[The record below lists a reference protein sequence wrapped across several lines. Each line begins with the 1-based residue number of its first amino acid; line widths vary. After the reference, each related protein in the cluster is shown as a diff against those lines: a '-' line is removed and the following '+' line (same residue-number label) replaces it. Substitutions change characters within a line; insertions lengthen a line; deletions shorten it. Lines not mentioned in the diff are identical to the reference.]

1 MIGGNLGYTLGV
13 GVGCSMSGVFSRTI
27 RLPFQVLGI
36 PLSLDLSFLIVLPLF
51 AFLIGSQLPVYLR
64 LLQLGPQPELLQGL
78 TPYLLGLLA
87 AIGLFL
93 SVLIH
98 ELGHALTARA
108 YGVQTREITLWL
120 LGGVAQLERI
130 PRSRGTEAV
139 IAIAGPI
146 VSVLLAV
153 LFGALRGLVPAGA
166 GQFLLGYLSFI
177 NLSLALF
184 NLLPALPLDGGR
196 ILRSL
201 LALYK
206 PYLEATRTATAVS
219 KVLAFALG
227 LLGLLVGN
235 LFLILIA
242 FFVFMAASAE
252 AEQAMLNRTLE
263 GLRVRDLMTREVSWV
278 PPSLSIAELLDKM
291 MRERHVG
298 YPVMEEGR
306 LLGLISLEDL
316 QGASPQTRVLERMR
330 PPLQID
336 EHAEA
341 LAALQRM
348 AEQGFS
354 RLLVTDSL
362 GNLVGILS
370 KTDLLRA
377 LQLRAAQM
385 SLAES
390 NR

>member
-1 MIGGNLGYTLGV
+1 M
-13 GVGCSMSGVFSRTI
+13 FSRGI
-27 RLPFQVLGI
+27 RLPFSILGI

-51 AFLIGSQLPVYLR
+51 AFLIGSQLPVYLQ
-64 LLQLGPQPELLQGL
+64 LLQISAPPDLLQGP

-87 AIGLFL
+87 ALGLFL

-120 LGGVAQLERI
+120 LGGVAQLEQI
-130 PRSRGTEAV
+130 PRARGAEAV

-146 VSVLLAV
+146 VSVLLSG
-153 LFGALRGLVPAGA
+153 LFGLLRGLLPSTATE

-201 LALYK
+201 LALYQ
-206 PYLEATRTATAVS
+206 PYLAATRTAVTIS
-219 KVLAFALG
+219 KIVAFGLG

-235 LFLILIA
+235 LFMLLIA

-252 AEQAMLNRTLE
+252 AEQAVLSRTLE
-263 GLRVRDLMTREVSWV
+263 GLRVHDLMTRAVSTV
-278 PPSLSIAELLDKM
+278 PPNLSVAELLEKM
-291 MRERHVG
+291 MQERHVG
-298 YPVMEEGR
+298 YPVVEEGR

-330 PPLQID
+330 PPLQVD
-336 EHAEA
+336 QYTEA
-341 LAALQRM
+341 LEALQRM
-348 AEQGFS
+348 AQEGFS
-354 RLLVTDSL
+354 RLLITDAE

-385 SLAES
+385 SLSDRFGSSGSRA
-390 NR
+390 

>member
-1 MIGGNLGYTLGV
+1 M
-13 GVGCSMSGVFSRTI
+13 FAQTI
-27 RLPFQVLGI
+27 RLPFRLLGI
-36 PLSLDLSFLIVLPLF
+36 PVSLDLSFLIVLPLF
-51 AFLIGSQLPVYLR
+51 AFLIGSQLPVYLQ
-64 LLQLGPQPELLQGL
+64 LLQISPQPELLQGP

-87 AIGLFL
+87 ALGLFL

-120 LGGVAQLERI
+120 LGGVAQLEHI
-130 PRSRGTEAV
+130 PRSRGAEAV

-146 VSVLLAV
+146 VSVLLSG
-153 LFGALRGLVPAGA
+153 LFGLLRGLVPSGA
-166 GQFLLGYLSFI
+166 TEGQFLLGYLSFI

-201 LALYK
+201 LALSK
-206 PYLEATRTATAVS
+206 SYLEATRTAATVS
-219 KVLAFALG
+219 KILAFALG
-227 LLGLLVGN
+227 LLGLFSGN
-235 LFLILIA
+235 LFMLLIA
-242 FFVFMAASAE
+242 FFIFMAASAE
-252 AEQAMLNRTLE
+252 AEQAVLNRTLE
-263 GLRVRDLMTREVSWV
+263 GLWVRDLMTRQISSV
-278 PPSLSIAELLDKM
+278 PPSLSVAELLEKM
-291 MRERHVG
+291 MLERHVG
-298 YPVMEEGR
+298 YPVVEEGR

-316 QGASPQTRVLERMR
+316 RGASPQTRVVERMR
-330 PPLQID
+330 PPLQVD
-336 EHAEA
+336 EQTEA
-341 LAALQRM
+341 LTALQRM

-354 RLLVTDSL
+354 RLLITDAY

-385 SLAES
+385 SLSDRPSPRAW
-390 NR
+390 

>member
-1 MIGGNLGYTLGV
+1 M
-13 GVGCSMSGVFSRTI
+13 FSRGI
-27 RLPFQVLGI
+27 RLPFSILGI

-51 AFLIGSQLPVYLR
+51 AFLIGSQLPVYLQ
-64 LLQLGPQPELLQGL
+64 LLQISAPPDLLQGP

-87 AIGLFL
+87 ALGLFL

-120 LGGVAQLERI
+120 LGGVAQLEQI
-130 PRSRGTEAV
+130 PRARGAEAV

-146 VSVLLAV
+146 VSVLLSG
-153 LFGALRGLVPAGA
+153 LFGLLRGLLPSTATE

-201 LALYK
+201 LALYQ
-206 PYLEATRTATAVS
+206 PYLAATRTAVTIS
-219 KVLAFALG
+219 KIVAFGLG

-235 LFLILIA
+235 LFMLLIA

-252 AEQAMLNRTLE
+252 AEQAVLSRTLE
-263 GLRVRDLMTREVSWV
+263 GLRVHDLMTRAVSTV
-278 PPSLSIAELLDKM
+278 PPNLSVAELLEKM
-291 MRERHVG
+291 MQERHVG
-298 YPVMEEGR
+298 YPVVEEGR

-330 PPLQID
+330 PPLQVD
-336 EHAEA
+336 EYTEA
-341 LAALQRM
+341 LEALQRM
-348 AEQGFS
+348 AQEGFS
-354 RLLVTDSL
+354 RLLITDAE

-385 SLAES
+385 SLSDRFGSSGSRA
-390 NR
+390 

>member
-1 MIGGNLGYTLGV
+1 M
-13 GVGCSMSGVFSRTI
+13 FSRGI
-27 RLPFQVLGI
+27 RLPFSILGI

-51 AFLIGSQLPVYLR
+51 AFLIGSQLPVYLQ
-64 LLQLGPQPELLQGL
+64 LLQISAPPDLLQGP

-87 AIGLFL
+87 AVGLFL

-108 YGVQTREITLWL
+108 YGVRTREITLWL
-120 LGGVAQLERI
+120 LGGVAQLEQI
-130 PRSRGTEAV
+130 PRTRGAEAV

-146 VSVLLAV
+146 VSVLLSG
-153 LFGALRGLVPAGA
+153 LFGLLRGLLPSAA
-166 GQFLLGYLSFI
+166 TEGQFLLGYLSFI

-201 LALYK
+201 LALYR
-206 PYLEATRTATAVS
+206 PYLAATRTAVTIS
-219 KVLAFALG
+219 KIVAFGLG

-235 LFLILIA
+235 LFMLLIA

-252 AEQAMLNRTLE
+252 AEQAVLSRTLE
-263 GLRVRDLMTREVSWV
+263 GLRVHDLMTRAVSTV
-278 PPSLSIAELLDKM
+278 PPNLSVAELLEKM
-291 MRERHVG
+291 MQERHVG
-298 YPVMEEGR
+298 YPVVEEGR

-330 PPLQID
+330 PPLQVD
-336 EHAEA
+336 EQTEA
-341 LAALQRM
+341 LTALQRM

-354 RLLVTDSL
+354 RLLITDAE

-385 SLAES
+385 SLSDHPSPPLGRA
-390 NR
+390 

>member
-1 MIGGNLGYTLGV
+1 M
-13 GVGCSMSGVFSRTI
+13 FFRTI
-27 RLPFQVLGI
+27 RLPFGLLGI
-36 PLSLDLSFLIVLPLF
+36 PVSLDLSFLIVLPLF
-51 AFLIGSQLPVYLR
+51 AFLIGNQLPVYLR
-64 LLQLGPQPELLQGL
+64 LLQISPQPELLQGP

-87 AIGLFL
+87 ALGLFL

-120 LGGVAQLERI
+120 LGGVAQLEHI
-130 PRSRGTEAV
+130 PRSRGAEAV

-146 VSVLLAV
+146 VSVLLSG
-153 LFGALRGLVPAGA
+153 LFGFLRGLVPSAA
-166 GQFLLGYLSFI
+166 TEGQFLLGYLSFI

-206 PYLEATRTATAVS
+206 PYLEATRIAAAVS
-219 KVLAFALG
+219 KILAFGLG
-227 LLGLLVGN
+227 LLGLFVGN
-235 LFLILIA
+235 LFMLLIA
-242 FFVFMAASAE
+242 FFIFMAASAE
-252 AEQAMLNRTLE
+252 AEQTVLSRTLE
-263 GLRVRDLMTREVSWV
+263 GLWVRDLMTREVSSV
-278 PPSLSIAELLDKM
+278 PPTLSVAELLEKM
-291 MRERHVG
+291 MQERHVG
-298 YPVMEEGR
+298 YPVVEEGR

-316 QGASPQTRVLERMR
+316 RGASPQTPVLERMR

-336 EHAEA
+336 EQAEA
-341 LAALQRM
+341 LTALQRM

-354 RLLVTDSL
+354 RLLITDSY

-377 LQLRAAQM
+377 LQLRATQM
-385 SLAES
+385 SLSDHPSPRAW
-390 NR
+390 

>member
-1 MIGGNLGYTLGV
+1 MGN
-13 GVGCSMSGVFSRTI
+13 MFSRGI
-27 RLPFQVLGI
+27 RLPFSVLGI
-36 PLSLDLSFLIVLPLF
+36 PVSLDLSFLIVLPLF

-64 LLQLGPQPELLQGL
+64 LLQISAPPELLQGP

-87 AIGLFL
+87 ALGLFL
-93 SVLIH
+93 SVLVH

-120 LGGVAQLERI
+120 LGGVAQLEQI
-130 PRSRGTEAV
+130 PRARGAEAV

-146 VSVLLAV
+146 VSVLLSG
-153 LFGALRGLVPAGA
+153 LFGLLRSLLPAA
-166 GQFLLGYLSFI
+166 AAEGQFLLGYLSFI

-201 LALYK
+201 LALYQ
-206 PYLEATRTATAVS
+206 PYLVATRTAVTTS
-219 KVLAFALG
+219 KVLAFGLG

-235 LFLILIA
+235 LFMLLIA

-252 AEQAMLNRTLE
+252 AEQAVLNRTLE
-263 GLRVRDLMTREVSWV
+263 GLRVQDLMTRQVSTV
-278 PPSLSIAELLDKM
+278 PPGLSVAELLEKM
-291 MRERHVG
+291 MQERHVG
-298 YPVMEEGR
+298 YPVVEEGR

-316 QGASPQTRVLERMR
+316 QGASPQTRVMERMR
-330 PPLQID
+330 PPLQVN
-336 EHAEA
+336 ETAEA
-341 LAALQRM
+341 LEALQRM

-354 RLLVTDSL
+354 RLLITDAE

-385 SLAES
+385 SLFDRPSPPA
-390 NR
+390 R

>member
-1 MIGGNLGYTLGV
+1 MNWMIAK
-13 GVGCSMSGVFSRTI
+13 TI
-27 RLPFQVLGI
+27 RLPFRPLGI
-36 PLSLDLSFLIVLPLF
+36 PVSLDLSFLIVLPLF
-51 AFLIGSQLPVYLR
+51 AFLIGSQLPIYLR
-64 LLQLGPQPELLQGL
+64 LLQISAAPELLQGP

-87 AIGLFL
+87 ALGLFL

-120 LGGVAQLERI
+120 LGGVAQLEQI
-130 PRSRGTEAV
+130 PRTRGAEAV

-146 VSVLLAV
+146 VSVLLSG
-153 LFGALRGLVPAGA
+153 LFGLMRGLVPSTAA
-166 GQFLLGYLSFI
+166 EGQFLLGYLALI

-206 PYLEATRTATAVS
+206 PYLEATRTAVTVS
-219 KVLAFALG
+219 KVAAFALG
-227 LLGLLVGN
+227 LLGLLIGN
-235 LFLILIA
+235 LFMLLIA
-242 FFVFMAASAE
+242 FFIFMAASAE
-252 AEQAMLNRTLE
+252 AEQAVLSRTLE
-263 GLRVRDLMTREVSWV
+263 GLRVRDLMTREVSV
-278 PPSLSIAELLDKM
+278 VSPSLSVAELLEKM
-291 MRERHVG
+291 MLERHVG
-298 YPVMEEGR
+298 YPVVEEGR

-316 QGASPQTRVLERMR
+316 QGASPQTRVQERMR
-330 PPLQID
+330 PPLQVD
-336 EHAEA
+336 EYTEA
-341 LAALQRM
+341 LEALQRM
-348 AEQGFS
+348 AQEGFS
-354 RLLVTDSL
+354 RLLITDAE

-385 SLAES
+385 SLSDRSSHPLGRA
-390 NR
+390 

>member
-1 MIGGNLGYTLGV
+1 M
-13 GVGCSMSGVFSRTI
+13 FSKPI
-27 RLPFQVLGI
+27 WLPFRLLGI
-36 PLSLDLSFLIVLPLF
+36 PVSLDLSFLLVLPLF
-51 AFLIGSQLPVYLR
+51 AFLIGSQLPAYLQ
-64 LLQLGPQPELLQGL
+64 LLQVNAPSELLQSP
-78 TPYLLGLLA
+78 TSYLLGLLA
-87 AIGLFL
+87 AVGLFL

-120 LGGVAQLERI
+120 LGGVAQLEQI
-130 PRSRGTEAV
+130 PRTRGTEAV
-139 IAIAGPI
+139 IAIAGPL
-146 VSVLLAV
+146 VSILLAG
-153 LFGALRGLVPAGA
+153 LFGLLRGAVPTDVAV
-166 GQFLLGYLSFI
+166 GQFLLGYLAYI

-206 PYLEATRTATAVS
+206 PYLEATRTAVTLS
-219 KVLAFALG
+219 KILAFALG
-227 LLGLLVGN
+227 LLGLFMGN

-242 FFVFMAASAE
+242 LFVFMAASGE
-252 AEQAMLNRTLE
+252 AEQTLLNRTLE
-263 GLRVRDLMTREVSWV
+263 GLKVRDLMTREVSTV
-278 PPSLSIAELLDKM
+278 PPNLSVAELLDKM
-291 MRERHVG
+291 MQERHVG
-298 YPVMEEGR
+298 YPVVEAGR

-330 PPLQID
+330 SPLHLD
-336 EHAEA
+336 EQTEA
-341 LAALQRM
+341 LAALHRM
-348 AEQGFS
+348 AQEGFS
-354 RLLVTDSL
+354 RVLVTDPS

-385 SLAES
+385 NLSDHPGP
-390 NR
+390 RPQ